1 MKTKILVVEDE
12 KDIAELVE
20 YNLNREGYHVIPVYD
35 GETALETLEKE
46 QPGLII
52 LDLMLP
58 GIDGLETCRIIKQD
72 PKLKNIPIIFLTAKS
87 EESDIIV
94 GLQLGADDY
103 VTKPFSPKILIARV
117 KALLRRISEKIVL
130 KDLRKFD
137 DLVIDTKKYKVSYKG
152 KPIELTMSE
161 FNILEFLSRQPGRV
175 FTRDQIVDKV
185 WKDGKF
191 IIDRAVDVHIRGLRK
206 KLDKAADFVETVRGV
221 GYRFKDSS
229 ECDE

>member
-20 YNLNREGYHVIPVYD
+20 YNINHEGYHVIPVYD

-103 VTKPFSPKILIARV
+103 VTTP
-117 KALLRRISEKIVL
+117 
-130 KDLRKFD
+130 
-137 DLVIDTKKYKVSYKG
+137 
-152 KPIELTMSE
+152 
-161 FNILEFLSRQPGRV
+161 
-175 FTRDQIVDKV
+175 
-185 WKDGKF
+185 
-191 IIDRAVDVHIRGLRK
+191 
-206 KLDKAADFVETVRGV
+206 
-221 GYRFKDSS
+221 
-229 ECDE
+229 